1 MADSTP
7 QQEFFAYTDVGVRLR
22 QWGYQYPHGT
32 KIEGAIKGMTPEQR
46 QLCILAA
53 MLDAQVKTNEHLNNL
68 YVQLQAESRSQY
80 YATRWLTEAVQ
91 TLQATIT
98 GEPTNSPSNGMLMT
112 KLAAKSVSAT
122 ILVASRQDE
131 LSVRAR
137 NSLAKAKIRFVGEIS
152 RERLAGIQGCGP
164 GTTDE
169 LLEFRHRIEQ
179 GVATDGNVPEQ
190 TDALGVAGS

>member
-7 QQEFFAYTDVGVRLR
+7 QQEFFAYTDVGLRLR
-22 QWGYQYPHGT
+22 QWGYQYPPGT
-32 KIEGAIKGMTPEQR
+32 KIEGAIKGMTTEQR

-68 YVQLQAESRSQY
+68 CVQLRSEGRSQY
-80 YATRWLTEAVQ
+80 YAIKWLTEAVK

-112 KLAAKSVSAT
+112 KLAAKAVSDT
-122 ILVASRQDE
+122 ILVASRQGE
-131 LSVRAR
+131 LSTRAR
-137 NSLAKAKIRFVGEIS
+137 HALANAKIRFVGEIS
-152 RERLAGIQGCGP
+152 RERLTNIRDCGRV
-164 GTTDE
+164 TIDE
-169 LLEFRHRIEQ
+169 LLEFRRRIEQ

-190 TDALGVAGS
+190 TDALGVEGG